1 MVFHLGVWGYRY
13 EGVYYSFYKQCDEEE
28 LPQFIADKISQ
39 GSPTYDDWLKQK
51 RKECEKLKQ
60 LRKDALLVSLEP
72 LECAVSPENLE
83 NHAFPGFERLY
94 SMPSPTSPRLDFKVL
109 ISVFIDLD
117 HQSLVV
123 EKSGGSWSFPLNTL
137 PRELGKLQPTMRS
150 EEPPVGDED
159 EGTVAS
165 WGVLVS
171 RMFEVLRIVS
181 QVYNLVIAQACNAG
195 CEKGFLFRQVGYM
208 VLSIAS
214 CDRKN
219 FNLVDAEQLKLPYT
233 AVDRMDK
240 LTRIAYGILEGGG
253 NQQPREL
260 VPTLLS
266 GYHDGRKSPGSAPS
280 TTSYWMGSVFVYLTA
295 TKLSKLPEPEV
306 ENIVKEAVAK
316 GREVKPEFRMIVFSI
331 WDFILVEVTPE
342 TVAPSQCQTL
352 WTSRPASP
360 ADDNGEPKFRMFLFE
375 PHRNFAK
382 LACFFLHK
390 DRSDDLTGFGIS
402 RKLRVVNQD
411 NGALSSLPL
420 PGKEDIERE
429 GLLTEWNLEEGQSD
443 SWNRGLGKSKRRKIN
458 PVQHIPII
466 LPINKERPPSMLSV
480 LVPWGM
486 TSRRAPPSTMRTRN
500 TIRVSPTS
508 ESSRPGASGQDHTPS
523 SMYDSTTVV
532 SEKNTLF
539 LPQELKLGG
548 PSNWEQY
555 SPAQKAILRI
565 NGLEDAVFSDY
576 PPEEQQ
582 TMDQKTRAAK
592 AAVSIREMYNLLQAY
607 CIGTGPVLLQTTL
620 YQFIRI
626 KTSSYETIPQFNV
639 DFERLVK
646 LLLEQKEPI
655 SDTLKK
661 VVYLTA
667 CENEYPDWTARQRA
681 LLRSE
686 HPPTLRSM
694 QQDLIDENRSSDD
707 DDSHGTASTYWAHSK
722 KTGRKGPTAR
732 KQEASGRRRGSSKNR
747 RATNKSSQE
756 TNHRIGKHKDH
767 TCTNCKKRGH
777 HENDCWFAH
786 KDKRPDWAV
795 RLAKELMEHDLQRDN
810 TKNLHIKESNHMT
823 VERSFLILEDSVS
836 DELPMD
842 NTEACKVSL
851 DNISSPTAWL
861 FDTGSSVH
869 ICNDQSLFTELQPA
883 TRTVLVT
890 GGGKVYPSGRGTVK
904 ICFINK
910 WGDQVPVNL
919 KDTLFIPEFPVNVM
933 SGLRLYK
940 NGGWIDGNDIYDP
953 TGDVFGLL
961 RIGRDGL
968 YVNTEVGKTAVSNQA
983 VSELQPEPCNHH
995 IVSSK
1000 QCLDVDLWHRRLGHV
1015 NIHQVSQTAK
1025 ITRGM
1030 FCDSHHNHEPFNYC
1044 LACDIAKALRWT
1056 PRNKRKRA
1064 LRAGFIH
1071 VDTFK
1076 VNPPGIRGERWG
1088 MIATDDRHRMRW
1100 AYTFTRKGMA
1110 SELLGQLISK
1120 IRTQYGIRV
1129 YAIQMDG
1136 GSELYGA
1143 SLKNLEYT
1151 HGVKI
1156 IKTTPYTPEFNG
1168 VAERSNRIIFDK
1180 VRATMESERIP
1191 IELWPLVLEDMV
1203 RKTNVT
1209 ATRAID
1215 GLTPME
1221 SFLNEALPAQDN
1233 KPDLSGERI
1242 CGSQVTIHIPQE
1254 RRLRSHKFG
1263 PRGEAGIYLCMEGSQ
1278 IYTCWV
1284 PSRRKGHQIVR
1295 SANVQFY
1302 EKVRETE
1309 LLTETEHDV
1318 EPEIRKNGAPI
1329 SSRPQSVTE
1338 QTKTPSPQSMD
1349 RRQHP

>member
-94 SMPSPTSPRLDFKVL
+94 SMPSHTSPRFDFKVL

-123 EKSGGSWSFPLNTL
+123 EKSGGSWSFPLNSL

-352 WTSRPASP
+352 WTSHPASP

-402 RKLRVVNQD
+402 RKLRVVNQN

-480 LVPWGM
+480 LVPWGVCRG
-486 TSRRAPPSTMRTRN
+486 SPPAEENEKKRAKTQLWNDYHCGRLRKMLK
-500 TIRVSPTS
+500 
-508 ESSRPGASGQDHTPS
+508 D
-523 SMYDSTTVV
+523 
-532 SEKNTLF
+532 
-539 LPQELKLGG
+539 ELK
-548 PSNWEQY
+548 SKKSKE
-555 SPAQKAILRI
+555 S
-565 NGLEDAVFSDY
+565 
-576 PPEEQQ
+576 
-582 TMDQKTRAAK
+582 
-592 AAVSIREMYNLLQAY
+592 SIRESLQIFLVKYDKYGVTLHAKAVAMLHAHLLYIPYGIGGSKDNQSYAENVDITHPYHILEISIGAHLIVAFRNELVRQEWGLFEDRREKKRSTTQHPTRSPHWWQSRQAARQEQLRLTTDQEDDLERW
-607 CIGTGPVLLQTTL
+607 ILRQEKLGHAPTHAQVRTIVRSVLARHGDHAPLGRKWTTRFVERHPAL
-620 YQFIRI
+620 KTKLGRRTDWERVNAATPANI
-626 KTSSYETIPQFNV
+626 KRLFDVYETVDWIPP
-639 DFERLVK
+639 ERQYNADEGGIMEGQGVNGLV
-646 LLLEQKEPI
+646 I
-655 SDTLKK
+655 
-661 VVYLTA
+661 
-667 CENEYPDWTARQRA
+667 
-681 LLRSE
+681 
-686 HPPTLRSM
+686 
-694 QQDLIDENRSSDD
+694 
-707 DDSHGTASTYWAHSK
+707 G
-722 KTGRKGPTAR
+722 
-732 KQEASGRRRGSSKNR
+732 
-747 RATNKSSQE
+747 SSQE
-756 TNHRIGKHKDH
+756 SPNAVPVKTATSEGGVPYFGWRAYRSDGFYPAHFQPASEDTAEGWERAELEARRQA
-767 TCTNCKKRGH
+767 KKEYLR
-777 HENDCWFAH
+777 NAYLCW
-786 KDKRPDWAV
+786 
-795 RLAKELMEHDLQRDN
+795 
-810 TKNLHIKESNHMT
+810 TKNEKTDEQRIAILVVIGTKFKVLCVDKQPKLPTRTETPPDGEVNGSWYYDPWESCSNMQPYLC
-823 VERSFLILEDSVS
+823 R
-836 DELPMD
+836 
-842 NTEACKVSL
+842 
-851 DNISSPTAWL
+851 AW
-861 FDTGSSVH
+861 
-869 ICNDQSLFTELQPA
+869 TELTFGYANGREQP
-883 TRTVLVT
+883 
-890 GGGKVYPSGRGTVK
+890 Y
-904 ICFINK
+904 
-910 WGDQVPVNL
+910 DL
-919 KDTLFIPEFPVNVM
+919 KDAKDEGAIIKAMEWLVEQAE
-933 SGLRLYK
+933 SC
-940 NGGWIDGNDIYDP
+940 DP
-953 TGDVFGLL
+953 TGWEGIVRQGANLPY
-961 RIGRDGL
+961 RIG
-968 YVNTEVGKTAVSNQA
+968 A
-983 VSELQPEPCNHH
+983 
-995 IVSSK
+995 
-1000 QCLDVDLWHRRLGHV
+1000 
-1015 NIHQVSQTAK
+1015 
-1025 ITRGM
+1025 
-1030 FCDSHHNHEPFNYC
+1030 
-1044 LACDIAKALRWT
+1044 
-1056 PRNKRKRA
+1056 
-1064 LRAGFIH
+1064 AG
-1071 VDTFK
+1071 
-1076 VNPPGIRGERWG
+1076 
-1088 MIATDDRHRMRW
+1088 
-1100 AYTFTRKGMA
+1100 
-1110 SELLGQLISK
+1110 
-1120 IRTQYGIRV
+1120 
-1129 YAIQMDG
+1129 
-1136 GSELYGA
+1136 
-1143 SLKNLEYT
+1143 
-1151 HGVKI
+1151 
-1156 IKTTPYTPEFNG
+1156 
-1168 VAERSNRIIFDK
+1168 
-1180 VRATMESERIP
+1180 
-1191 IELWPLVLEDMV
+1191 
-1203 RKTNVT
+1203 
-1209 ATRAID
+1209 
-1215 GLTPME
+1215 
-1221 SFLNEALPAQDN
+1221 
-1233 KPDLSGERI
+1233 
-1242 CGSQVTIHIPQE
+1242 
-1254 RRLRSHKFG
+1254 
-1263 PRGEAGIYLCMEGSQ
+1263 
-1278 IYTCWV
+1278 
-1284 PSRRKGHQIVR
+1284 
-1295 SANVQFY
+1295 
-1302 EKVRETE
+1302 
-1309 LLTETEHDV
+1309 
-1318 EPEIRKNGAPI
+1318 
-1329 SSRPQSVTE
+1329 
-1338 QTKTPSPQSMD
+1338 
-1349 RRQHP
+1349 

>member
-480 LVPWGM
+480 LVPWGVCRG
-486 TSRRAPPSTMRTRN
+486 SPPA
-500 TIRVSPTS
+500 
-508 ESSRPGASGQDHTPS
+508 E
-523 SMYDSTTVV
+523 
-532 SEKNTLF
+532 
-539 LPQELKLGG
+539 
-548 PSNWEQY
+548 
-555 SPAQKAILRI
+555 
-565 NGLEDAVFSDY
+565 
-576 PPEEQQ
+576 
-582 TMDQKTRAAK
+582 
-592 AAVSIREMYNLLQAY
+592 
-607 CIGTGPVLLQTTL
+607 
-620 YQFIRI
+620 
-626 KTSSYETIPQFNV
+626 
-639 DFERLVK
+639 
-646 LLLEQKEPI
+646 
-655 SDTLKK
+655 
-661 VVYLTA
+661 
-667 CENEYPDWTARQRA
+667 ENE
-681 LLRSE
+681 
-686 HPPTLRSM
+686 
-694 QQDLIDENRSSDD
+694 
-707 DDSHGTASTYWAHSK
+707 
-722 KTGRKGPTAR
+722 
-732 KQEASGRRRGSSKNR
+732 
-747 RATNKSSQE
+747 
-756 TNHRIGKHKDH
+756 
-767 TCTNCKKRGH
+767 KKRAKTQLW
-777 HENDCWFAH
+777 NDYHCGRLRKCWKF
-786 KDKRPDWAV
+786 R
-795 RLAKELMEHDLQRDN
+795 
-810 TKNLHIKESNHMT
+810 ES
-823 VERSFLILEDSVS
+823 
-836 DELPMD
+836 
-842 NTEACKVSL
+842 
-851 DNISSPTAWL
+851 
-861 FDTGSSVH
+861 
-869 ICNDQSLFTELQPA
+869 
-883 TRTVLVT
+883 
-890 GGGKVYPSGRGTVK
+890 
-904 ICFINK
+904 
-910 WGDQVPVNL
+910 
-919 KDTLFIPEFPVNVM
+919 
-933 SGLRLYK
+933 
-940 NGGWIDGNDIYDP
+940 
-953 TGDVFGLL
+953 
-961 RIGRDGL
+961 
-968 YVNTEVGKTAVSNQA
+968 
-983 VSELQPEPCNHH
+983 
-995 IVSSK
+995 
-1000 QCLDVDLWHRRLGHV
+1000 
-1015 NIHQVSQTAK
+1015 
-1025 ITRGM
+1025 
-1030 FCDSHHNHEPFNYC
+1030 PF
-1044 LACDIAKALRWT
+1044 
-1056 PRNKRKRA
+1056 
-1064 LRAGFIH
+1064 
-1071 VDTFK
+1071 
-1076 VNPPGIRGERWG
+1076 
-1088 MIATDDRHRMRW
+1088 
-1100 AYTFTRKGMA
+1100 
-1110 SELLGQLISK
+1110 
-1120 IRTQYGIRV
+1120 
-1129 YAIQMDG
+1129 
-1136 GSELYGA
+1136 
-1143 SLKNLEYT
+1143 
-1151 HGVKI
+1151 
-1156 IKTTPYTPEFNG
+1156 
-1168 VAERSNRIIFDK
+1168 
-1180 VRATMESERIP
+1180 
-1191 IELWPLVLEDMV
+1191 
-1203 RKTNVT
+1203 
-1209 ATRAID
+1209 
-1215 GLTPME
+1215 
-1221 SFLNEALPAQDN
+1221 
-1233 KPDLSGERI
+1233 LSGF
-1242 CGSQVTIHIPQE
+1242 
-1254 RRLRSHKFG
+1254 RL
-1263 PRGEAGIYLCMEGSQ
+1263 L
-1278 IYTCWV
+1278 
-1284 PSRRKGHQIVR
+1284 
-1295 SANVQFY
+1295 
-1302 EKVRETE
+1302 
-1309 LLTETEHDV
+1309 D
-1318 EPEIRKNGAPI
+1318 
-1329 SSRPQSVTE
+1329 
-1338 QTKTPSPQSMD
+1338 
-1349 RRQHP
+1349 

>member
-94 SMPSPTSPRLDFKVL
+94 SMPSHTSPRLDFKVL

-123 EKSGGSWSFPLNTL
+123 EKSGGSWSFPLNSL

-342 TVAPSQCQTL
+342 AVAPSQCQTL

-360 ADDNGEPKFRMFLFE
+360 ADGNGEPKFRMFLFE

-480 LVPWGM
+480 LVPWGVCRG
-486 TSRRAPPSTMRTRN
+486 SPPAEENEKKRAKTQLWNDYHCGRLRKMLK
-500 TIRVSPTS
+500 
-508 ESSRPGASGQDHTPS
+508 D
-523 SMYDSTTVV
+523 
-532 SEKNTLF
+532 
-539 LPQELKLGG
+539 ELK
-548 PSNWEQY
+548 SKKSKE
-555 SPAQKAILRI
+555 S
-565 NGLEDAVFSDY
+565 
-576 PPEEQQ
+576 
-582 TMDQKTRAAK
+582 
-592 AAVSIREMYNLLQAY
+592 SIRESLQIFLVKYDKYGVTLHAKAVAMLHAHLLYIPYGIGGSKDNQSYAENVDITHPYHILEISIGAHLIVAFRNELVYFIAHFQPASEDTAEGWERAELEARRQAKKEY
-607 CIGTGPVLLQTTL
+607 LRNAYLCWTKNEKTDEQRIAILVVIGTKFKVLCVDKQPKLPTRTEAPPDGEVNGSWYYDPWKSCSNMQPYLCRAWTELTFGYANGREQPYDL
-620 YQFIRI
+620 KDAKDEGAII
-626 KTSSYETIPQFNV
+626 KAMEW
-639 DFERLVK
+639 LV
-646 LLLEQKEPI
+646 EQAESCDATGWEGI
-655 SDTLKK
+655 
-661 VVYLTA
+661 V
-667 CENEYPDWTARQRA
+667 RQGA
-681 LLRSE
+681 NL
-686 HPPTLRSM
+686 P
-694 QQDLIDENRSSDD
+694 
-707 DDSHGTASTYWAHSK
+707 Y
-722 KTGRKGPTAR
+722 
-732 KQEASGRRRGSSKNR
+732 
-747 RATNKSSQE
+747 
-756 TNHRIGKHKDH
+756 RIG
-767 TCTNCKKRGH
+767 
-777 HENDCWFAH
+777 A
-786 KDKRPDWAV
+786 
-795 RLAKELMEHDLQRDN
+795 
-810 TKNLHIKESNHMT
+810 
-823 VERSFLILEDSVS
+823 
-836 DELPMD
+836 
-842 NTEACKVSL
+842 
-851 DNISSPTAWL
+851 
-861 FDTGSSVH
+861 
-869 ICNDQSLFTELQPA
+869 
-883 TRTVLVT
+883 
-890 GGGKVYPSGRGTVK
+890 
-904 ICFINK
+904 
-910 WGDQVPVNL
+910 
-919 KDTLFIPEFPVNVM
+919 
-933 SGLRLYK
+933 
-940 NGGWIDGNDIYDP
+940 
-953 TGDVFGLL
+953 
-961 RIGRDGL
+961 
-968 YVNTEVGKTAVSNQA
+968 
-983 VSELQPEPCNHH
+983 
-995 IVSSK
+995 
-1000 QCLDVDLWHRRLGHV
+1000 
-1015 NIHQVSQTAK
+1015 
-1025 ITRGM
+1025 
-1030 FCDSHHNHEPFNYC
+1030 
-1044 LACDIAKALRWT
+1044 
-1056 PRNKRKRA
+1056 
-1064 LRAGFIH
+1064 AG
-1071 VDTFK
+1071 
-1076 VNPPGIRGERWG
+1076 
-1088 MIATDDRHRMRW
+1088 
-1100 AYTFTRKGMA
+1100 
-1110 SELLGQLISK
+1110 
-1120 IRTQYGIRV
+1120 
-1129 YAIQMDG
+1129 
-1136 GSELYGA
+1136 
-1143 SLKNLEYT
+1143 
-1151 HGVKI
+1151 
-1156 IKTTPYTPEFNG
+1156 
-1168 VAERSNRIIFDK
+1168 
-1180 VRATMESERIP
+1180 
-1191 IELWPLVLEDMV
+1191 
-1203 RKTNVT
+1203 
-1209 ATRAID
+1209 
-1215 GLTPME
+1215 
-1221 SFLNEALPAQDN
+1221 
-1233 KPDLSGERI
+1233 
-1242 CGSQVTIHIPQE
+1242 
-1254 RRLRSHKFG
+1254 
-1263 PRGEAGIYLCMEGSQ
+1263 
-1278 IYTCWV
+1278 
-1284 PSRRKGHQIVR
+1284 
-1295 SANVQFY
+1295 
-1302 EKVRETE
+1302 
-1309 LLTETEHDV
+1309 
-1318 EPEIRKNGAPI
+1318 
-1329 SSRPQSVTE
+1329 
-1338 QTKTPSPQSMD
+1338 
-1349 RRQHP
+1349 